1 MNYNK
6 LSERAHNNAIVKGF
20 WDKQL
25 SESHSLALV
34 FTEICEAIEADRKEK
49 RADVGVFKAN
59 SDASDIT
66 VLDKE
71 FYMQVCFDRFIKDTV
86 EDEFA
91 DAVIRLLDLAGHL
104 KIDFERLP
112 SCKYYRVFNRFTFT
126 ENAFGLI
133 KGLAKEAI
141 CIEKRVQF
149 GLNYIQEWAD
159 HLEIDLAYH
168 VEQKMKYNE
177 GREAMHGK
185 KY

>member
-6 LSERAHNNAIVKGF
+6 LSKEAHENAVRKGF

-25 SESHSLALV
+25 SESHYLALA
-34 FTEICEAIEADRKEK
+34 FTEICEAIEADRRKG
-49 RADVGVFKAN
+49 RAEIEGFKSEILQDHGC
-59 SDASDIT
+59 SDESWFKI
-66 VLDKE
+66 LFE
-71 FYMQVCFDRFIKDTV
+71 SHIKDTV

-91 DAVIRLLDLAGHL
+91 DAMIRLLDIAGYL
-104 KIDFERLP
+104 DIDFDRLP
-112 SCKYYRVFNRFTFT
+112 VCKYYRVFKRFSFT